1 MKLLE
6 DLKKYTPKNEQE
18 TIDLKAMLLFIE
30 RNDDCLLRDNLVAHF
45 TSSAIVMNKSL
56 DKVLFAHHLIYN
68 SWAWVGGHNDGMDD
82 CLEVAIKE
90 AKEETGLKNVESLT
104 EEIAGIDIIYVMS
117 HIKRGVHVSD
127 HLHMNLTY
135 ILIADEQEELFIK
148 ADENTAVKW
157 FGIKEVFNH
166 ISEPRMKPIYQ
177 KMLDFA
183 EAYIV
188 RRTNE
193 KRNY

>member
-1 MKLLE
+1 MKLYD
-6 DLKKYTPKNEQE
+6 DLKKYIPKGEQE
-18 TIDLKAMLLFIE
+18 KVDLEAMLTFIE

-45 TSSAIVMNKSL
+45 TSSAIVMNITL

-90 AKEETGLKNVESLT
+90 AKEETGLKNVEALT
-104 EEIAGIDIIYVMS
+104 DEIAGIDIIYVMP
-117 HIKRGVHVSD
+117 HIKRGIHVSD

-135 ILIADEQEELFIK
+135 ILIADDQEELFIK
-148 ADENTAVKW
+148 ADENTGVKW
-157 FGIKEVFNH
+157 FGIQEVFKH
-166 ISEPRMKPIYQ
+166 VSEPRMKPIYQ
-177 KMLDFA
+177 KMLDFT
-183 EAYIV
+183 ESYIK
-188 RRTNE
+188 RSAHE